1 MRPMRETRT
10 LTLRFEA
17 RDWSAIETE
26 LMATEGRYSLE
37 GLLEQWIRDAL
48 DIGRMKREGRLP
60 SQG

>member
-1 MRPMRETRT
+1 MKSMREVQT

-26 LMATEGRYSLE
+26 LAATEGQYSLE

-48 DIGRMKREGRLP
+48 DIEQLKREGRLP

>member
-1 MRPMRETRT
+1 MPNEAEART

-17 RDWSAIETE
+17 RDWAAIEKE
-26 LMATEGRYSLE
+26 LAATERQYSLE

-48 DIGRMKREGRLP
+48 DIERMKREGRLP